1 MADRNDLK
9 KPIVLILK
17 SKNKDDSY
25 ERLFNEH
32 GYKPVFVPVL
42 AFKFIN
48 QADLRK
54 QLENPESHSGLV
66 FTSQR
71 AVKAVYLCIRD
82 TAFEE
87 EWSSSL
93 KEKWSQLP
101 VFVTGKA
108 TGKQVREK
116 LQFSSIFGEDSGSA
130 EALAETIL
138 NKFPSDLSKELLF
151 PCANIKKEIL
161 PNILKEKGYGICCI
175 TAYCT
180 QPDPQLVE
188 SLRKLFE
195 ENKTRLSSPTS
206 ATPSDFI
213 EEISATIGETSD
225 NPVEYLET
233 SGGTSEL
240 LGQTSELH
248 REPSVAPGPGEV
260 SNAFGHLACIVFFSP
275 SGVNFAHDALQ
286 QTIRSF
292 EDIKLVAIGQSTAQ
306 ELQKHGLT
314 VAGVPAKP
322 DPQSLLKVI
331 DSILEKG
338 LKK

>member
-48 QADLRK
+48 QEDLTKR
-54 QLENPESHSGLV
+54 LENPESHSGLV

-71 AVKAVYLCIRD
+71 AIEAVYLCIRD

-195 ENKTRLSSPTS
+195 ENKTSLSSPTS
-206 ATPSDFI
+206 ATPS
-213 EEISATIGETSD
+213 EIIGETSATIGEISN
-225 NPVEYLET
+225 NPVEVLET

-240 LGQTSELH
+240 LGQTSELQ
-248 REPSVAPGPGEV
+248 GPEEV
-260 SNAFGHLACIVFFSP
+260 SNGLGQLACIVFFSP

-306 ELQKHGLT
+306 ELQKHGRT

-338 LKK
+338 LKI

>member
-1 MADRNDLK
+1 MADSNDLK
-9 KPIVLILK
+9 KPVVLILK

-54 QLENPESHSGLV
+54 RLENPENHSGLV

-71 AVKAVYLCIRD
+71 AVEAVNLCIRD
-82 TAFEE
+82 MAFEE

-116 LQFSSIFGEDSGSA
+116 LQFSPIFGEDSGSA

-138 NKFPSDLSKELLF
+138 NKRPADLSKELLF

-180 QPDPQLVE
+180 QRDPQLVE

-195 ENKTRLSSPTS
+195 ENKARLSSPTS
-206 ATPSDFI
+206 ATPSEI
-213 EEISATIGETSD
+213 IGEISAGETSN
-225 NPVEYLET
+225 NPVEVLET

-240 LGQTSELH
+240 LGQTSELQG
-248 REPSVAPGPGEV
+248 REEV
-260 SNAFGHLACIVFFSP
+260 SNALGQLACIVFFSP

-306 ELQKHGLT
+306 ELHKHSLT

-322 DPQSLLKVI
+322 DPPSLLKVI

-338 LKK
+338 LKI